1 MNKRD
6 FKKFKKEH
14 PEEFRQIYGPFTS
27 LEATINIL
35 SCIVTKVELKKD
47 GSDVLGALPLEPI
60 DATEFVCGFS
70 CECGYIFTQPLCDT
84 IAAFMRKG
92 STKTVKDLADVIE
105 RAFNDEVPK
114 ERTTFME
121 DGKDCKHF
129 DLHEAFRE
137 DYELCKDFEG
147 ETDYGKQQCY
157 LCKHWDNAHDGKPC
171 DCTIGKCTYMWKDPN
186 GENQMTFWD
195 EKKGVA

>member
-47 GSDVLGALPLEPI
+47 GSDVLGQLPLEPI
-60 DATEFVCGFS
+60 DAMEFVCGFS

-84 IAAFMRKG
+84 IAAFMSKG

-105 RAFNDEVPK
+105 RAFNEELPEK
-114 ERTTFME
+114 RITFLK
-121 DGKDCKHF
+121 DGGGCRHF
-129 DLHEAFRE
+129 ALHDAFLE
-137 DYELCKDFEG
+137 DYELCREFEG
-147 ETDYGKQQCY
+147 DEPKGKQQCY
-157 LCKHWDNAHDGKPC
+157 LCKHWDNTHDGKPC
-171 DCTIGKCTYMWKDPN
+171 DCTIGECTYSWKDPN
-186 GENQMTFWD
+186 GDKQMTFWD